1 MSCDKPDIIEKI
13 DNLSPDWGIM
23 LTMQENLNLR
33 IGVRRRKK
41 YISAAFWNYIST
53 PINFIITLFTALSA
67 SQTGTTNTF
76 LSSNQVF
83 YILLTTF
90 ILSIINT
97 FFKLKEKAQLNY
109 DAAKMYEQFGTE
121 FEKIY
126 FEPILKTGDVEK
138 KLKDYNELNKKI
150 MTYSNHENID
160 GVNYITEFLFY
171 ILSKQFN
178 KKLRHIERSERYWVL
193 DGKPHIKYRNNYKI
207 KKDLFIEDFDEI
219 SLDETEEPHGIFDNL
234 ANWFGNANEHNYDND
249 SVIGNYND
257 NDNIKINIRNSV
269 TSDKHLKKTKE
280 IKEVKEKKEN
290 KVKKHKT
297 KHTKHTKNTNH
308 DEEDNIIDDE
318 DDDDGND
325 DEEED
330 KEADTD
336 DSTFHDVEGNE
347 E

>member
-1 MSCDKPDIIEKI
+1 MIKEEDIKEPI
-13 DNLSPDWGIM
+13 DNLSPNWGIM

-67 SQTGTTNTF
+67 SQTGTSSTF
-76 LSSNQVF
+76 LSTNQVF
-83 YILLTTF
+83 YVLLTTF

-160 GVNYITEFLFY
+160 GVNYITEFIYYFW
-171 ILSKQFN
+171 SQKFN

-193 DGKPHIKYRNNYKI
+193 DGKPQYKYRNNYKI
-207 KKDLFIEDFDEI
+207 KKDLFIENFNEI
-219 SLDETEEPHGIFDNL
+219 SLDKKEERHGMFNIGHW
-234 ANWFGNANEHNYDND
+234 NWFGNEPNYDND
-249 SVIGNYND
+249 SVIDKYD
-257 NDNIKINIRNSV
+257 NENIQISIQENISDKPLKTLKTSKTAKGSKKGKNIKRDKNI
-269 TSDKHLKKTKE
+269 TDP
-280 IKEVKEKKEN
+280 IDDD
-290 KVKKHKT
+290 
-297 KHTKHTKNTNH
+297 
-308 DEEDNIIDDE
+308 DEEYDSEDDADMHDDE
-318 DDDDGND
+318 DD
-325 DEEED
+325 
-330 KEADTD
+330 
-336 DSTFHDVEGNE
+336 STFRDAEGIMS
-347 E
+347 